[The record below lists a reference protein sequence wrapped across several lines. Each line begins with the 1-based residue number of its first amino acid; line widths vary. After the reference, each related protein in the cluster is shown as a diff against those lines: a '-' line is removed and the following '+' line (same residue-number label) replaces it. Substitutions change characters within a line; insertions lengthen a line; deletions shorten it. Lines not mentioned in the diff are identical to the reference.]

1 MNADSPRRRI
11 AMVAACPFPS
21 ARGSQVLI
29 RGLAEALA
37 ERGHEV
43 HVVTYP
49 FAESFVPI
57 RGILLHRIRFSRLA
71 RWRRKLG
78 WRKLLLDLALAVKLY
93 RVVRAQRIEIIHA
106 HNYEGP
112 LVGLFVRW
120 LTGIP
125 VVYHSHNA
133 LSDELGYYFR
143 PGIRRAAASWIGGV
157 LDRLI
162 PRRADFS
169 IALTPALEQFLR
181 GRGVAAS
188 RLSVVA
194 PGNSPAGPPRPPR
207 TDPFAGRFV
216 VMYTGNLD
224 PYQDLPVLFDA
235 FAEFSASNEAALLV
249 VVTHDPDWS
258 ENLNERLRS
267 LLREGRAKVIVAS
280 AFSVVRRLLARAD
293 ILVCP
298 RSSWSGFP
306 IKLINYMAAGKPVI
320 VAEGSAKNIR
330 SGQTGLTF
338 PNGDAAALSAALERL
353 SQDAT
358 LRRRLGEAARATAA
372 RLYSWQR
379 AASQIEQIYAQ
390 VAAPACVPTG
400 LRRLGAGHVAGIDS
414 LRQRSYK
421 RRGERSAG

>member
-1 MNADSPRRRI
+1 
-11 AMVAACPFPS
+11 MVAACPFPS

-29 RGLAEALA
+29 REVAEALA

-57 RGILLHRIRFSRLA
+57 RGILLHRVRFAPLT
-71 RWRRKLG
+71 RWRSKLG
-78 WRKLLLDLALAVKLY
+78 WRKILLDLALVGKLY
-93 RVVRAQRIEIIHA
+93 RVIRAQRIDIIHA
-106 HNYEGP
+106 HNYEGL

-125 VVYHSHNA
+125 AVYHSHNA

-157 LDRLI
+157 LDRVM

-169 IALTPALEQFLR
+169 IALTPALEHFLR
-181 GRGVAAS
+181 GRGVAAR
-188 RLSVVA
+188 RLAIVA
-194 PGNSPAGPPRPPR
+194 PGSSAVAPPQPPR

-224 PYQDLPVLFDA
+224 PYQDLPVLFA
-235 FAEFSASNEAALLV
+235 GFAGFSASTPAALLV
-249 VVTHDPDWS
+249 IVTHDAKWS
-258 ENLNERLRS
+258 ENLDERLRS
-267 LLREGRAKVIVAS
+267 LLREGRAQVIVAS

-330 SGQTGLTF
+330 NGQTGLTF
-338 PNGDAAALSAALERL
+338 PNGDAAALSATLERL
-353 SQDAT
+353 SRDAA
-358 LRRRLGEAARATAA
+358 LRRRLGETARVAVA
-372 RLYSWQR
+372 RLCSWQG
-379 AASQIEQIYAQ
+379 AALQIEQIYAQ
-390 VAAPACVPTG
+390 VAGPACVPTG
-400 LRRLGAGHVAGIDS
+400 VRLGAGHVTGIDS
-414 LRQRSYK
+414 LRHRSYK
-421 RRGERSAG
+421 RRERWSAG

>member
-1 MNADSPRRRI
+1 MSTESPRHRI

-29 RGLAEALA
+29 RELAQALA
-37 ERGHEV
+37 ERGHEI

-49 FAESFVPI
+49 FAESLVPI
-57 RGILLHRIRFSRLA
+57 QGIFLHRVTFPRLA
-71 RWRRKLG
+71 RWRGKLG
-78 WRKLLLDLALAVKLY
+78 WRKMLLDLALTVTLY

-112 LVGLFVRW
+112 LVGFLVRW
-120 LTGIP
+120 LTGVPI
-125 VVYHSHNA
+125 VYHSHNA

-143 PGIRRAAASWIGGV
+143 PGIRRTAACWVGGL

-162 PRRADFS
+162 PPRADFS
-169 IALTPALEQFLR
+169 VALTLEVERFLR
-181 GRGVAAS
+181 GCGVAAS
-188 RLSVVA
+188 RLAVVP
-194 PGNSPAGPPRPPR
+194 PGGPPVLPSEA
-207 TDPFAGRFV
+207 AGRDWFGDRFV

-235 FAEFSASNEAALLV
+235 FTDFSASTETALLV
-249 VVTHDPDWS
+249 IVTHDPNWS
-258 ENLNERLRS
+258 ENLDERLRS
-267 LLREGRAKVIVAS
+267 LLREGRARVIVAS
-280 AFSVVRRLLARAD
+280 AFAVVRRLLARAD

-320 VAEGSAKNIR
+320 AAEGSAKTIR
-330 SGQTGLTF
+330 DGQTGLTF
-338 PNGDAAALSAALERL
+338 PNGDVAALTAALKRL
-353 SQDAT
+353 AQDVAV
-358 LRRRLGEAARATAA
+358 RRRLGESARATVT

-390 VAAPACVPTG
+390 VARPARAPTG
-400 LRRLGAGHVAGIDS
+400 LRRLRAGHVAGIDS
-414 LRQRSYK
+414 FRQRSYK
-421 RRGERSAG
+421 HRGHHSAV

>member
-1 MNADSPRRRI
+1 MNTDSLRRRV

-21 ARGSQVLI
+21 TRGSQVLI
-29 RGLAEALA
+29 RELAEALA

-49 FAESFVPI
+49 FAESFVSI
-57 RGILLHRIRFSRLA
+57 RGILLHRIRFSPLT
-71 RWRRKLG
+71 RRRNKLG
-78 WRKLLLDLALAVKLY
+78 WRKILLDLALVAKLY
-93 RVVRAQRIEIIHA
+93 RVARAQRIDIIHA
-106 HNYEGP
+106 HNYEG
-112 LVGLFVRW
+112 LVVGLFVRC

-143 PGIRRAAASWIGGV
+143 PGIRRTAASCIGGV

-169 IALTPALEQFLR
+169 IALTPALENFLH

-188 RLSVVA
+188 RLAVVA
-194 PGNSPAGPPRPPR
+194 PGGSPVAPPQLPR

-235 FAEFSASNEAALLV
+235 FAGFSDPTKAALLV
-249 VVTHDPDWS
+249 VVTHDPEWS
-258 ENLNERLRS
+258 ENSDERLRS
-267 LLREGRAKVIVAS
+267 LLREGRAQVVVAS

-293 ILVCP
+293 ILICP

-330 SGQTGLTF
+330 HGQTGLTF

-353 SQDAT
+353 SQDAA
-358 LRRRLGEAARATAA
+358 LRRRLGEAARMTVAQ
-372 RLYSWQR
+372 LYSWQR
-379 AASQIEQIYAQ
+379 AASDIEQIYAQ
-390 VAAPACVPTG
+390 VAGPAPA
-400 LRRLGAGHVAGIDS
+400 GAGLWWAHPGRQTGIDS

-421 RRGERSAG
+421 RRERRSAV